1 MKEKAENELEDVEK
15 LAKDYVGIKME
26 GRENTKI
33 NIESE
38 EIPQGYGTRTE

>member
-1 MKEKAENELEDVEK
+1 MWGRVKRRRRKVG
-15 LAKDYVGIKME
+15 KDYVGIKME